1 MPSAGPHRHVRRGR
15 DRRAASGVVRKWG
28 MDVPT
33 RSVSS
38 SEGEVERG
46 ATPPP
51 PSPPRVVSSRHRGVA
66 ALLTGPL
73 IGDGRSKCL

>member
-1 MPSAGPHRHVRRGR
+1 MN
-15 DRRAASGVVRKWG
+15 
-28 MDVPT
+28 VPT